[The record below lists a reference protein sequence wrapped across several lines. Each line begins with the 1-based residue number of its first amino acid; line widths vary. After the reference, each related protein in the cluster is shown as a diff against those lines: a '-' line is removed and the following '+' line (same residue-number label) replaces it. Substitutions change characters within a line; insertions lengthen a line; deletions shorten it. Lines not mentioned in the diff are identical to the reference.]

1 MRRAPI
7 RTVVVL
13 GAGTMGAQIAAHL
26 AGCGLDVS
34 LLDLVPKDA
43 GGDRSRLARRAL
55 ENLKRL
61 KPAPLPLHP
70 LLELGGRVEIESV
83 QERSAIERDHLV
95 PARVFGRGLE
105 LAQVRPDQRGIELQH
120 AVAEEDLVPGL
131 EIAPQGVHAL
141 VERVAGPM
149 GCGLRPQDTEQLV
162 ASETPLACGREQHQH
177 GEPARLHRDGATA
190 QGQGR
195 PTEGGEAIAG

>member
-7 RTVVVL
+7 RRVVAL

-61 KPAPLPLHP
+61 KPAPLHLPEHAAAIRTGNFEDDWG
-70 LLELGGRVEIESV
+70 LLRDADWVLEAVVEDLEV
-83 QERSAIERDHLV
+83 KRQLF
-95 PARVFGRGLE
+95 ARVAEAASARVVVTTNTSGL
-105 LAQVRPDQRGIELQH
+105 AI
-120 AVAEEDLVPGL
+120 AAMSAGL
-131 EIAPQGVHAL
+131 PAA
-141 VERVAGPM
+141 
-149 GCGLRPQDTEQLV
+149 LRP
-162 ASETPLACGREQHQH
+162 RF
-177 GEPARLHRDGATA
+177 
-190 QGQGR
+190 
-195 PTEGGEAIAG
+195 